1 MYFPT
6 REDAAYSTYPRF
18 YYTHN
23 HPYSAYEQAADF
35 SAPQYYGMRSSPM
48 QMMASQFAPV
58 PLRSDPPTSSTS
70 EDLSSAAQKKKT
82 SRWTETEEKILIEL
96 FGENEEKLRYKAYNS
111 PEWESIAKQL
121 HERCRREHVSSDKT
135 AQQCKNKMSNL
146 TKKYKTTKDKLRTTG
161 YGKGRDVESDKEA
174 EGELELVPKHYQDMD
189 EILGNREAINP
200 RHVLESS
207 SLIEAQS
214 SPQIDQDIRY
224 KEILDEEVSAAVSAQ
239 KRKLVQSDDLPGP
252 SGEVGTSDSEE
263 DESLAFAKSLFFK
276 NKGKQGKCTST
287 PKSTPK
293 NTPKSR
299 KDGKKAVRK
308 KTKATTVADEPTVL
322 SFMERAQKRDE
333 AFMERMAEAERES
346 RREQQKFSMDALKML
361 GNILKDVANGK
372 E

>member
-1 MYFPT
+1 MTGPQF
-6 REDAAYSTYPRF
+6 A
-18 YYTHN
+18 
-23 HPYSAYEQAADF
+23 Q
-35 SAPQYYGMRSSPM
+35 APQ
-48 QMMASQFAPV
+48 V
-58 PLRSDPPTSSTS
+58 PLQPDPPASSTS
-70 EDLSSAAQKKKT
+70 EDLSSAAQKKKS

-121 HERCRREHVSSDKT
+121 HKRCRRENVSSDKT

-161 YGKGRDVESDKEA
+161 YGKGKYDEGDQEA
-174 EGELELVPKHYQDMD
+174 EGDLELVPKHYQDMD
-189 EILGNREAINP
+189 EILGNREAIDP

-207 SLIEAQS
+207 SPIKVQS
-214 SPQIDQDIRY
+214 SPQIDQDIRD
-224 KEILDEEVSAAVSAQ
+224 KEIFDEEVSAAVSAQ

-252 SGEVGTSDSEE
+252 SGEVFTSDSEE
-263 DESLAFAKSLFFK
+263 DESLTFAKSLFFK
-276 NKGKQGKCTST
+276 NKGKKGKCTST

-299 KDGKKAVRK
+299 KDVKKAARK
-308 KTKATTVADEPTVL
+308 KAKVADEPTVL
-322 SFMERAQKRDE
+322 SFMERAQERDE

-361 GNILKDVANGK
+361 GNILKDVSNGK